1 MTLYAILPYFWLLL
15 MLAAIL
21 SVVVVAVRGRPKKV
35 KSKAAAEAPAADSFG
50 EPSLDFG
57 DEVAQM
63 ESR

>member
-1 MTLYAILPYFWLLL
+1 

-21 SVVVVAVRGRPKKV
+21 SVVVVAIRGRPKKV

>member
-1 MTLYAILPYFWLLL
+1 MSLYAILPYFWLLL

-21 SVVVVAVRGRPKKV
+21 SVIVAAVRGRPKKV
-35 KSKAAAEAPAADSFG
+35 KPKAVAETPAADSFG

-63 ESR
+63 EGR